1 MNFKGITMQR
11 HLLRAGFLFLGT
23 LCCANVLAGENIATT
38 AVDVK
43 PASEIKVV
51 FHPTVILAKRHD
63 GGSADRGYDCNFYQY
78 EEKLHSFL
86 IYKATP
92 GSQVVWHY
100 PSNERICKSEYFG
113 PHGEKECLKWEN
125 RKIIANVV
133 LTTGSDSIATQE
145 LAWEGYDLSK
155 YTVTVNGTNVPVS
168 SLPVER
174 SSHRVYRPGGL
185 QPAYRMCSDYDYTL
199 RGRELA
205 RQADW
210 FDYSY

>member
-1 MNFKGITMQR
+1 MQR

-51 FHPTVILAKRHD
+51 FHPTVILSKARE
-63 GGSADRGYDCNFYQY
+63 GASADQSHDCKFYQY
-78 EEKLHSFL
+78 ENKLHSFL
-86 IYKATP
+86 VYKD
-92 GSQVVWHY
+92 G
-100 PSNERICKSEYFG
+100 
-113 PHGEKECLKWEN
+113 
-125 RKIIANVV
+125 
-133 LTTGSDSIATQE
+133 DSIRARY

-155 YTVTVNGTNVPVS
+155 HTVTVNGVNVPVS

-174 SSHRVYRPGGL
+174 SSHRVYRPGGAGESTFEEC
-185 QPAYRMCSDYDYTL
+185 QHYGL
-199 RGRELA
+199 RK
-205 RQADW
+205 QTDW